1 MAFFEGAPDGS
12 TKGRDDLAE
21 EIAENALH
29 LTKTRWRDEDM
40 ASFMLLMTLE
50 YWRMLHDD
58 REAGSF
64 RLGRMPTADN
74 VVG

>member
-21 EIAENALH
+21 EIADNALK
-29 LTKTRWRDEDM
+29 LVNNRWRDEDM
-40 ASFMLLMTLE
+40 SSFMLLMMLE

-58 REAGSF
+58 REHGSF
-64 RLGRMPTADN
+64 RLGRT
-74 VVG
+74 G